1 MKPKIVLTVA
11 SLLYFLL
18 TVASLSMLGGG
29 FNFLAYLAIVLTLC
43 LAVLFWSAR
52 NAPSSS
58 TLDAILLT
66 GFLAYFL
73 GSIIAFYAQRSG
85 NYMDSPLGYI
95 EGVAWLAMAVWFF
108 LVRRVNKAQ

>member
-73 GSIIAFYAQRSG
+73 GSIIAFYV
-85 NYMDSPLGYI
+85 